1 MLGSNPIRD
10 SRMGMTVHNV
20 REAFSGLPHL
30 QFYEPDSSYAL
41 KNPIKQTKFL

>member
-1 MLGSNPIRD
+1 MLGSNPTRD

-30 QFYEPDSSYAL
+30 L
-41 KNPIKQTKFL
+41 MNPIPLMP